1 MPSLRLFLVADSIRR
16 IFIPLD
22 FIWHS
27 VAFMRRS
34 FMCGSFLL
42 CVPLYKSLPCSF
54 SRWCIRP
61 FPRTPLYNLPASVHP
76 KVVPVLFQLSSQR
89 LYRYDQFHYHYH
101 LQLLVN
107 CWQLL
112 TYFGHRVVVYCCLSL
127 SFTAR
132 RDSVA
137 FMFADFA
144 APFAFASRSHRA
156 RPRRMPVLLQGA
168 PCPLLLVSG
177 RVSSY
182 IYSNGVS
189 LHAT

>member
-1 MPSLRLFLVADSIRR
+1 
-16 IFIPLD
+16 
-22 FIWHS
+22 
-27 VAFMRRS
+27 
-34 FMCGSFLL
+34 MCGRFLL
-42 CVPLYKSLPCSF
+42 CVTLHKSLPCSF

-61 FPRTPLYNLPASVHP
+61 FPRTPLYNLPATVHP

-127 SFTAR
+127 SLTAR

-156 RPRRMPVLLQGA
+156 RPRSIRESSSFLGSPTQTK
-168 PCPLLLVSG
+168 PLAVCGGESG
-177 RVSSY
+177 GRNRFYAVGDIRATSLPTASPLY

-189 LHAT
+189 LHAI